1 MKDEATG
8 VVGSSISW
16 VLTITQANEIFE
28 LIQIIFSCLVSFIT
42 IIYIIYKWYK
52 RASEDGKITTEEIEE
67 LKKEVD
73 EHVKH

>member
-52 RASEDGKITTEEIEE
+52 RASEDGKITAEEIDE